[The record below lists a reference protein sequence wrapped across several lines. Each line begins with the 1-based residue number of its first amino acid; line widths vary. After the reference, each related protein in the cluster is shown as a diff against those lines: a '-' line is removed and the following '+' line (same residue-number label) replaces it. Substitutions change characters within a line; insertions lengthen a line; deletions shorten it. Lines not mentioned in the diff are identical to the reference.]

1 MDQTNGHNAGSD
13 ASQAAPKAPG
23 RRRFWKRAGIVAA
36 IGAALAGV
44 GAGVFAHGGPGGG
57 WGGPGGWHARGNMSP
72 ELRAKHLDL
81 MIEHMLDGIDVTAEQ
96 KSRINEIVAAMVKDM
111 EPFHAQR
118 FEARREAM
126 EILSRP
132 TIDRE
137 AIEVFRAEK
146 LKQADAASKR
156 LTQGIADIAEVL
168 TPEQRTELAEKFSRR
183 RGPRER

>member
-1 MDQTNGHNAGSD
+1 MDQNGTSNTSPTTPGV
-13 ASQAAPKAPG
+13 PG

-36 IGAALAGV
+36 IGAALAGA
-44 GAGVFAHGGPGGG
+44 GAGVYAHGGPGGG
-57 WGGPGGWHARGNMSP
+57 WGGGHGWRNASP

-81 MIEHMLDGIDVTAEQ
+81 MIERALDGIDVTAEQ
-96 KSRINEIVAAMVKDM
+96 KSRINQIVTATAKDM
-111 EPFHAQR
+111 EPFRAER

-132 TIDRE
+132 TVDRD
-137 AIEVFRAEK
+137 AIEAFRVEK

-168 TPEQRTELAEKFSRR
+168 TPEQRTALAEKFSRR
-183 RGPRER
+183 GRHER